1 MGVLIT
7 TVCVFFDVGEQDFKQ
22 HNAAMKAR
30 WSDDCDAWWPGTRMS
45 V

>member
-22 HNAAMKAR
+22 HNAAMKVR
-30 WSDDCDAWWPGTRMS
+30 
-45 V
+45 